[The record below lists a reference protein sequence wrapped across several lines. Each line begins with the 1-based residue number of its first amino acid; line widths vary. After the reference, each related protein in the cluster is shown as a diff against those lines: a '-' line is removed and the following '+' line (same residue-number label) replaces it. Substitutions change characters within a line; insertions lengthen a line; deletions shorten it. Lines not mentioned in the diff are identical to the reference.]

1 MLDAPVIFPWSVSL
15 AAGAVFNPL
24 EDWEYETPDRDCGF
38 EVFERATA
46 VGLVSSVKSGGDT
59 IKQEGPV
66 QSGGTAGIT
75 PSRLNTE
82 PITGKARRSQKMR
95 VAYRNPTAG
104 AITVDGQ
111 IILVPQGGAGGG
123 ARRSVPRGRGRPF
136 GRRR

>member
-1 MLDAPVIFPWSVSL
+1 MLDAPVIFPWSASI

-66 QSGGTAGIT
+66 QAGGTAGTT

-82 PITGKARRSQKMR
+82 PITGKARASQKMR
-95 VAYRNPTAG
+95 VAYRNPTGG

-111 IILVPQGGAGGG
+111 IILVPSGGG
-123 ARRSVPRGRGRPF
+123 ARGGARRRPAF
-136 GRRR
+136 AGRRRGRR